1 MRPEGGVGVTLP
13 RRNRRCS
20 SWGLRAPAIKFAG
33 LEAYLR
39 EEEEGNQR
47 GRQGLFVAIAG
58 DGMGKGLNGI
68 KEGRFALSRANFP
81 ARGGRR

>member
-1 MRPEGGVGVTLP
+1 V
-13 RRNRRCS
+13 
-20 SWGLRAPAIKFAG
+20 IKFAG

-47 GRQGLFVAIAG
+47 GRRGLFVAIAG

-68 KEGRFALSRANFP
+68 KEGRFALSRRIFRPEEEDDDVA
-81 ARGGRR
+81 